1 MAIQLGIQNKEA
13 IAKNFQRGIKGIAAT
28 IGLLLVAGEPARAGR
43 LTGTFS
49 LFLECN
55 NDGIVHQIDDNTQIG
70 GWHYTHDAQ
79 GDNTDGFFYDILGM
93 ASKETEDEIV
103 FVLSGNTPLTG
114 TGYDRNARQVV
125 WGDIFFSSGLDNTFG
140 QTMNSGN
147 LFGVRFADRNESG
160 VRQTG
165 VYSGVTAKSVAV
177 NNFGHRTVE
186 DYINLID
193 NDPNHQVKSDVANF
207 LGDLDASDLT
217 GDNPYLDVGTGY
229 NTIAKGTKVQNDGF
243 AMLGLDDILLNDFD
257 LNQFA
262 GEQTIAFKFDKKALQ
277 YQAPLREQA
286 AELGVDW
293 TWEDELTEFDT
304 RNDAA
309 SSEIARLKNQE
320 IKPLS
325 NLNKGVRN
333 STPGHYAAN
342 DFKNTSKKRSN
353 LKKKLTK
360 ANKVLKVLI
369 EKKEKWD
376 AMSPVEQASAAPEEV
391 WTRKDGEDLAFQ
403 GQNTLQLAQEI
414 ADINTDARG
423 TLKSKLQKQLNKH
436 QKALNKLNKKQAQGN
451 ELTDVEVEKIEFY
464 RAEIHN
470 LQQHINDIKAGDV
483 LAKLDKANK
492 NYKAIIAQ
500 IREDRPDYVQREA
513 ELKLLNKELSA
524 QKNIQKGIKN
534 DKQNLEDEIRD
545 IIAAKRKE
553 VLEVAAAEQEQLET
567 ELGGPRTSASG
578 GVPTTEAELE
588 QILNPVPNNESIA
601 YGETQ
606 PDTSISYG
614 YNSDNTAQ
622 VNNGILFP
630 DSSPIASGQPSSGD
644 SSLGSA
650 NSEEVPEPF
659 SVAGLGVIGFGWL
672 KRKLQRQKTI
682 AK

>member
-1 MAIQLGIQNKEA
+1 MAIQLGIQDKAA
-13 IAKNFQRGIKGIAAT
+13 IAKNFQRAIKGIAAT

-114 TGYDRNARQVV
+114 TGFDRNARQIV
-125 WGDIFFSSGLDNTFG
+125 WGDLFFSSGLDNTFG
-140 QTMNSGN
+140 QTMDSGN

-217 GDNPYLDVGTGY
+217 GGNPYLDVGTGY

-277 YQAPLREQA
+277 YQAPLPDQA

-293 TWEDELTEFDT
+293 IWEDDLAVFDT
-304 RNDAA
+304 GIEAA
-309 SSEIARLKNQE
+309 SSEIARLKNEE
-320 IKPLS
+320 IKPLN
-325 NLNKGVRN
+325 NLNKGTRN
-333 STPGHYAAN
+333 STPGHYAA
-342 DFKNTSKKRSN
+342 DELKDVSKKRSN
-353 LKKKLTK
+353 IQKKLKK
-360 ANKVLKVLI
+360 ANKVLQVLI

-376 AMSPVEQASAAPEEV
+376 AMSPAEQASAAPEDV

-403 GQNTLQLAQEI
+403 EQNTVQLAQEI
-414 ADINTDARG
+414 ADINTDADG
-423 TLKSKLQKQLNKH
+423 TLTSKLKKQLNKH
-436 QKALNKLNKKQAQGN
+436 QKALNKLTKKQSRGN
-451 ELTDVEVEKIEFY
+451 DLTDAELEQIEFY
-464 RAEIHN
+464 RAEIQN
-470 LQQHINDIKAGDV
+470 LQQHLDDIAAGDLV
-483 LAKLDKANK
+483 AKLDKANK

-500 IREDRPDYVQREA
+500 IREEHPDYVQREA
-513 ELKLLNKELSA
+513 ELKLLNQELSA
-524 QKNIQKGIKN
+524 QKNIEKDIKN
-534 DKQNLEDEIRD
+534 DKQNLEDEIRE
-545 IIAAKRKE
+545 IITAQRQE
-553 VLEVAAAEQEQLET
+553 VLEIAAAEQEQLEA

-606 PDTSISYG
+606 PDTSISYDS
-614 YNSDNTAQ
+614 NSDNTARE
-622 VNNGILFP
+622 NNGILFP
-630 DSSPIASGQPSSGD
+630 DSSPIVSGQPSSGTG
-644 SSLGSA
+644 SLGST

-672 KRKLQRQKTI
+672 KRKQRQKAI
-682 AK
+682 ANK